1 MLLYCLMLYKIL
13 YNSQIVVMRMCWL
26 SIAVEW
32 LVWYGCKNGIVV
44 RMVQSINVK
53 GVAHLSIVI
62 VVSYSMFQSLNIFTA
77 HKTASKHE

>member
-1 MLLYCLMLYKIL
+1 MLLYCLMLYRIL
-13 YNSQIVVMRMCWL
+13 YNSRIVVMGMCWL

-32 LVWYGCKNGIVV
+32 LVWYSCKYGIVGSYGIVV

-62 VVSYSMFQSLNIFTA
+62 VV
-77 HKTASKHE
+77 

>member
-1 MLLYCLMLYKIL
+1 MG
-13 YNSQIVVMRMCWL
+13 MCWL

-32 LVWYGCKNGIVV
+32 LVWYSRKYGIVGSYGIVV

-62 VVSYSMFQSLNIFTA
+62 VV
-77 HKTASKHE
+77 

>member
-1 MLLYCLMLYKIL
+1 MLLYCLMLYRIL
-13 YNSQIVVMRMCWL
+13 YNSRIVVMGMCWL

-32 LVWYGCKNGIVV
+32 LVWYSRKYGIVGSYGIVV

-62 VVSYSMFQSLNIFTA
+62 VV
-77 HKTASKHE
+77 